1 VTRLFI
7 DWEDPVLTRE
17 ETTYD
22 RYFKTPDT
30 FKATFVGPVR
40 GWGGKRKGAGR
51 PKKIIKEMQTGLTV
65 VVKLNNIQLEV
76 SFLKVQTEAEHL
88 KAEIKELQKLL
99 IEYDIQLRNKNQMIA
114 KIEAAML

>member
-1 VTRLFI
+1 MTDAKAL
-7 DWEDPVLTRE
+7 DNAYHELDYEDE
-17 ETTYD
+17 
-22 RYFKTPDT
+22 
-30 FKATFVGPVR
+30 
-40 GWGGKRKGAGR
+40 
-51 PKKIIKEMQTGLTV
+51 I
-65 VVKLNNIQLEV
+65 EV